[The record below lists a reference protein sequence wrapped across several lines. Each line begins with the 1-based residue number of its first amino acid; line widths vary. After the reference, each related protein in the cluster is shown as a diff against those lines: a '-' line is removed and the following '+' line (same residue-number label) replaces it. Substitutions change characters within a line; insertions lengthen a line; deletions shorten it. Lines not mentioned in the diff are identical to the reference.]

1 MNIPTLLDNRTLA
14 TLAAP
19 DETMA
24 MRVIV
29 RAVHNSKPYRIRGRL
44 RHYQAEHDPVLNVH
58 VLDVPV
64 SLWMKDFPTGTY
76 VQNPSIAHDI
86 QGNRIGAGLSP
97 LLFSIIPWPGAKPQE
112 SAAAAATAESN
123 AAPLEA
129 FRRLADVMGAPPV
142 IMSSIDLLSSG
153 LPGDQVTAAIES
165 TIGSVEEELRK
176 VPAPDFPP
184 REANPLAAALTST
197 APPAAATPAAAEPKP
212 KLTGAERAK
221 RCRERKALAKKAAKK
236 APAKKAGKPLAT
248 V

>member
-1 MNIPTLLDNRTLA
+1 MNIPTLLDNKTLA

-97 LLFSIIPWPGAKPQE
+97 LLFSVIPWPGAKPQK
-112 SAAAAATAESN
+112 SAAAAATGESN

-153 LPGDQVTAAIES
+153 MPGDQVTSAIES
-165 TIGSVEEELRK
+165 TIASVEEELRK
-176 VPAPDFPP
+176 VPSPDPVAAAP
-184 REANPLAAALTST
+184 RESNPLADALTST
-197 APPAAATPAAAEPKP
+197 TPPAAAESKR
-212 KLTGAERAK
+212 KLTGADRAK

-236 APAKKAGKPLAT
+236 AAAKKAGKPLAT